1 MPSNPAGHL
10 LQRLIEIGRRNTLR
24 GDVRFGVA
32 FRMSAF
38 GSDVNETAGPLQV
51 RVMLL
56 AECSRALPK
65 DPIGPSDP
73 DGPPFR

>member
-32 FRMSAF
+32 LRISAF
-38 GSDVNETAGPLQV
+38 RGEKNEAACPLQL
-51 RVMLL
+51 RVMLPT
-56 AECSRALPK
+56 ECGRALPEG
-65 DPIGPSDP
+65 PIGPPDP
-73 DGPPFR
+73 DGPPSR

>member
-32 FRMSAF
+32 FRISAF
-38 GSDVNETAGPLQV
+38 GEKPPEAARRILVPRAGP
-51 RVMLL
+51 
-56 AECSRALPK
+56 AHGC
-65 DPIGPSDP
+65 
-73 DGPPFR
+73 